1 MSFEIKIIS
10 LLSDTKKR
18 EEISN
23 NLCKLDLDFR
33 IVDAVD
39 GKNLSAIDYFINAKN
54 SNFWF
59 NRKQF
64 LSPSEYGCFS
74 SHRKAIEEFVTNS
87 KSDWLLVLEDDV
99 MFDDRL
105 SDLLSNHVDG
115 LPTNNIYVLGGQ
127 DGLSSINRV
136 LFGGSFG
143 GKYKFKKSIMKTH
156 RWIYRTCC
164 YLIHKNHANELLSL
178 MKKETYVA
186 DNWGFVI
193 KNTNLESVCYHN
205 MVSHPFDL
213 TGSHIEQERLLLR
226 NKC

>member
-1 MSFEIKIIS
+1 MQKIRISGLTENSF
-10 LLSDTKKR
+10 
-18 EEISN
+18 
-23 NLCKLDLDFR
+23 
-33 IVDAVD
+33 
-39 GKNLSAIDYFINAKN
+39 YPH
-54 SNFWF
+54 
-59 NRKQF
+59 
-64 LSPSEYGCFS
+64 PSMGVF

-178 MKKETYVA
+178 MKRKHTLL
-186 DNWGFVI
+186 I
-193 KNTNLESVCYHN
+193 
-205 MVSHPFDL
+205 
-213 TGSHIEQERLLLR
+213 TGGL
-226 NKC
+226 